1 MEEIAPS
8 TRRRVLA
15 VLVAAAAVDVTY
27 VVLWLFARTVVASE
41 TRPAYVEFEN
51 AFPLA
56 DTWLLVCVVGSAV
69 GLAQRRPSALL
80 WLLAGAGS
88 GLYLLGI
95 DSLYDV
101 ENGIWWL
108 RGGAGLIELLIN
120 VLTLAFS
127 LGLMRWAWRH
137 RTALLAGA

>member
-15 VLVAAAAVDVTY
+15 VLVAAAAVDATY
-27 VVLWLFARTVVASE
+27 VVLWLFARSVVASE

-56 DTWLLVCVVGSAV
+56 DTWLLLCVIGSAV
-69 GLAQRRPSALL
+69 GLARRRPSALL

-108 RGGAGLIELLIN
+108 RGGAGLIELVIN